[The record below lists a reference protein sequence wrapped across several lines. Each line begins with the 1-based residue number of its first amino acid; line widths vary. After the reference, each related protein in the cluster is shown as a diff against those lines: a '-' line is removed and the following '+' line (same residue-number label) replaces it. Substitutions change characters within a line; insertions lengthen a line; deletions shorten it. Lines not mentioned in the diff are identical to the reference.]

1 LVVVVVAPNKRM
13 EDPELMEVAVDIMLQ
28 ESIPVARVQP
38 VVLTAETM
46 GSPDLQVLA
55 AAAAV
60 AQRV

>member
-1 LVVVVVAPNKRM
+1 MVAL
-13 EDPELMEVAVDIMLQ
+13 ELMEVAVDIMLQ
-28 ESIPVARVQP
+28 VSIPVAQVQP

-55 AAAAV
+55 VVAAV